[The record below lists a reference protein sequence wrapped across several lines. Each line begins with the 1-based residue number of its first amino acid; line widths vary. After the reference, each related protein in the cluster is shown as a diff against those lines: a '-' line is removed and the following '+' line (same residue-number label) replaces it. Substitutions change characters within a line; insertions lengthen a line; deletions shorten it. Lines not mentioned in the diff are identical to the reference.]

1 MSLRDPTRSQ
11 GLRRQGRGIVNR
23 KVFDLHKQLRTVLQE
38 YDMTGLRGHDIP
50 DDLLRFIEA
59 NSNRL
64 ERSEE
69 MLHKVVELTLV
80 SPPDW
85 LRGLIERS
93 VQRGI
98 DQAAKELREAK
109 ADLDAREVSRY
120 QTAASVIEVRGI
132 ASETERRVMRH
143 VVNAVQARVSP
154 EALMREVR
162 ASLEKITRA
171 RLTVLVNQ
179 AVVTAVNA
187 GKLFA
192 YAENGVRQVGIDPE
206 WIPDHRRHVHDRTP
220 DKDKR
225 KIGRRARSSR
235 TQQRRERVERKL
247 EAVFA
252 GREVS
257 ILTAGDD
264 KVCEDCQDIAA
275 DGPYDLDTARDLI
288 PAHIN
293 CRCAF
298 VPYGDERYARNE
310 EQEDD

>member
-23 KVFDLHKQLRTVLQE
+23 KVFELHQQLRTVLQE

-50 DDLLRFIEA
+50 DDLLRYIEA
-59 NSNRL
+59 NSDRL
-64 ERSEE
+64 ERSGE
-69 MLHKVVELTLV
+69 MLHKVVELTLA

-98 DQAAKELREAK
+98 DQAGQELKEAIDE
-109 ADLDAREVSRY
+109 LDAREVSRY
-120 QTAASVIEVRGI
+120 YTAASVIEVRGI

-143 VVNAVQARVSP
+143 VVSAVQARFSP

-171 RLTVLVNQ
+171 RLNILVNQ
-179 AVVTAVNA
+179 AVVTSVNA
-187 GKLFA
+187 GKLLA
-192 YAENGVRQVGIDPE
+192 YAEKGIKQVGIDPE
-206 WIPDHRRHVHDRTP
+206 WLPDHRTHVHDRKEP
-220 DKDKR
+220 KQKR
-225 KIGRRARSSR
+225 KVGRRAKSSR

-252 GREVS
+252 GKEVN

-264 KVCEDCQDIAA
+264 KVCDECSDIAA
-275 DGPYDLDTARDLI
+275 EGPYDIDRARDLI

-298 VPYGDERYARNE
+298 VPYGDERYAAID